1 MGSGRAAASRRNH
14 DGGQRNPLNVLWVG
28 LATPGIAWME
38 LFFVVP
44 FYAVAAVAFG
54 QVDPIL
60 QTAAPEWNP
69 WYWDFT
75 SFTDVFDRVITG
87 DLGTVFVRTGVYVT
101 IAVIFCIIVG
111 YPVAYFV
118 SRHAGR
124 WRATLLALM
133 ILPFWVSY
141 LMRMLAWVNLLQ
153 PEGWM
158 ARALNTVPGAER
170 SWLNGQPITVVL
182 GLVYGYVPFF
192 VLPLYATLDRI
203 DGRLLEAARD
213 LGASSRQT
221 FWRVTVP
228 LSRQGLIAASVI
240 TALPMVGDYYTN
252 DLLSA
257 SPRTEMIG
265 NQIVFFL
272 QETTQPQVGAS
283 LVLILSAL
291 LLVVM
296 AGYLVSVKRA
306 QALVTR

>member
-1 MGSGRAAASRRNH
+1 MPQSARGADRPA
-14 DGGQRNPLNVLWVG
+14 LNWLWAG
-28 LATPGIAWME
+28 LATPGMAWMA

-60 QTAAPEWNP
+60 QTASPEWNP
-69 WYWDFT
+69 TAWDFT
-75 SFTDVFDRVITG
+75 SFNEVLDRVFGG
-87 DLGTVFVRTGVYVT
+87 DLGTVFLRTGFY
-101 IAVIFCIIVG
+101 ILLAVAGCIVVG
-111 YPVAYFV
+111 YPVAYFLA
-118 SRHAGR
+118 RHAGR
-124 WRATLLALM
+124 WRGPLLALT

-153 PEGWM
+153 PEGWV
-158 ARALNTVPGAER
+158 AGVLRHVPGGDR
-170 SWLNGQPITVVL
+170 SWLNGQPVTVVA

-192 VLPLYATLDRI
+192 ILPLYATLDRI

-213 LGASSRQT
+213 LGASSRHV

-257 SPRTEMIG
+257 SPRTEMVG
-265 NQIVFFL
+265 NQIVYYL

-283 LVLILSAL
+283 LVL
-291 LLVVM
+291 LLVAVLVVAM
-296 AGYLVSVKRA
+296 AWYLVSISRA
-306 QALVTR
+306 QKLVTR

>member
-1 MGSGRAAASRRNH
+1 VVAARS
-14 DGGQRNPLNVLWVG
+14 RNPLNPLWIG
-28 LATPGIAWME
+28 LASPGMVWMAM
-38 LFFVVP
+38 FFVVP

-69 WYWDFT
+69 RFWDFS
-75 SFTDVFDRVITG
+75 SFSEVFDRVING
-87 DLGTVFVRTGVYVT
+87 DLGTVFARTGLYVVL
-101 IAVIFCIIVG
+101 AVLGCILVG

-118 SRHAGR
+118 SRCAGK
-124 WRATLLALM
+124 WKTTLLVLM

-153 PEGWM
+153 PEGW
-158 ARALNTVPGAER
+158 AAKALNSLPGVDR
-170 SWLNGQPITVVL
+170 SWLNGQPITVVF
-182 GLVYGYVPFF
+182 GLIYGYLPFF
-192 VLPLYATLDRI
+192 ILPLYATLDRI

-213 LGASSRQT
+213 LGASGRQT
-221 FWRVTVP
+221 FWRVTLP

-265 NQIVFFL
+265 NQIVYFL
-272 QETTQPQVGAS
+272 QGTTQPQVGAS
-283 LVLILSAL
+283 LVLILSVL
-291 LLVVM
+291 LLVLM
-296 AGYLVSVKRA
+296 AGYLVSVSRA
-306 QALVTR
+306 QKLVTR